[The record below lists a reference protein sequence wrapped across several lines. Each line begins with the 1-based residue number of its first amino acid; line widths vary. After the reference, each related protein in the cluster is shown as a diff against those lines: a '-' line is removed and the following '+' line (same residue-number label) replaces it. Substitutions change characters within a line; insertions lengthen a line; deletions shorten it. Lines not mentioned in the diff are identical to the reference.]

1 MNMVR
6 HMVALALSVAV
17 LAVFSACDR
26 QDTVS
31 EPAKP
36 APEPT
41 KPAAKPA
48 QPAATPTEPAPK
60 PAKPT
65 PAKSTPV
72 PTTAPEKK
80 GETAAPAPAGTPAKA
95 TSTGA
100 QLVLTGLTM
109 TAPEGWV
116 AEPAKPGSST
126 IAVYRLPK
134 AEVDTGGC
142 FVRITHFPKM
152 KGMDEMNIN
161 RWLSQLKRPDGQPST
176 REDAKIKVQEM
187 GPVRLTTVDLT
198 GTVMR
203 AKDGKGGASPD
214 YRMIAAIVD
223 HPEGPHF
230 VKATGGIASM
240 KQAEGAILAFL
251 KSAKVN

>member
-26 QDTVS
+26 QDTAS

-41 KPAAKPA
+41 KPA

-65 PAKSTPV
+65 PVKPTPA
-72 PTTAPEKK
+72 PTAAPEKK
-80 GETAAPAPAGTPAKA
+80 GETAAPAPAGTQAKA

-109 TAPEGWV
+109 TAPQDWV

-134 AEVDTGGC
+134 AEADTGGC
-142 FVRITHFPKM
+142 FVRITHFPNM

-161 RWLSQLKRPDGQPST
+161 RWLTQLKRPDGQPLT
-176 REDAKIKVQEM
+176 REDAKIEVQEM

-198 GTVMR
+198 GTVLG
-203 AKDGKGGASPD
+203 AKDGKGGRSPD